1 MQDYLKNDPV
11 GLGWHAGYCMTCD
24 QCLDGHHN
32 LCTDAAA
39 TIVGRHGGFADT
51 VRAHAVSVFKLPEGL
66 NAQAAS
72 PLLCGGIAVF
82 NPLVQL
88 DISPTASVGVIGI
101 GGLGHLWKTLSK
113 HRVQFLMRT
122 I

>member
-11 GLGWHAGYCMTCD
+11 GLGWHAGYCITCD